1 MPGSSLTPKPRAVLQ
16 LCRTVYMPVFP
27 QLSDGANCGHSES
40 GVSSGLRSRCSGE
53 IEHAMILIGEGEL
66 GVLGKPPDRRKKR
79 ERGSWWEL
87 PRLGA
92 QGPGS
97 PQGA

>member
-1 MPGSSLTPKPRAVLQ
+1 MAPGHDPSFTAPQ
-16 LCRTVYMPVFP
+16 FP